1 MAQVFHPAANTLA
14 RVSIIAAAAAPLV
27 LILSGSQ
34 ITRTYGQQVN
44 VPIEQPVPF
53 SHEHHTNELGIACQY
68 CHQQAEQ
75 GPWANIP
82 ATEVCM
88 SCHSQI
94 WTNSPLLEPV
104 RESYRTGVPIKWN
117 KVNRIPDFVYFNHS
131 IHVAKGIPCQH
142 CHGNINQMQ
151 ITYRSHP
158 FFMAWCLECHRAP
171 EKYIRPREQVYNF
184 SYDWQKAAERYFEQT
199 GRENEKLP
207 RSQNEFGKLLVQDY
221 HINKKQL
228 SDCWICH
235 R

>member
-94 WTNSPLLEPV
+94 WTNSPLWS
-104 RESYRTGVPIKWN
+104 RYAS
-117 KVNRIPDFVYFNHS
+117 RIARACRSSGTRSTAFRISCTFNHS

-184 SYDWQKAAERYFEQT
+184 AYDWQKAAERYFEQT